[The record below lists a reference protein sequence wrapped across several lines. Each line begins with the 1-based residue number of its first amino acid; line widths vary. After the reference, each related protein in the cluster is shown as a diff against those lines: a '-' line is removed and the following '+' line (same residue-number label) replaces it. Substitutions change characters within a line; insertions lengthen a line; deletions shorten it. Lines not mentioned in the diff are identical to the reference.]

1 MLKSEIIG
9 ELENWYAENKRPLP
23 WRSNPEPYRVWLAE
37 IVFQQTRIQ
46 QGMGHYLRILERFP
60 NVEALAQAHED
71 EVLKLWEG
79 LGYYSRGRNLLKAAK
94 IISTLGEFPTS
105 ATEWQKLPGVGP
117 YTSAAISSVV
127 NNEKIALVD
136 GNVSRVL
143 ARVFLIDDDIRSSK
157 TQKELQHLAQ
167 KIIDQTDQP
176 GNINQALMEL
186 GALICSPKK
195 PKCPVCPIN
204 NHCELLLHKEDP
216 NKFPYK
222 SPPPPKTQRDFHWL
236 WASESNY
243 LLLKKRNES
252 DIWQGL
258 FELPSLQN
266 PKKKYPA
273 AKIIH
278 KGTHILSHQRIQYYI
293 WDIKKWESIPQE
305 FKAFALNEELP
316 ALPRP
321 LQKFFEN

>member
-1 MLKSEIIG
+1 MLKSEIIR
-9 ELENWYAENKRPLP
+9 ELDNWYTENQRPLP

-60 NVEALAQAHED
+60 NVETLANAHED

-94 IISTLGEFPTS
+94 IISALGEFPTS
-105 ATEWQKLPGVGP
+105 ATEWKKLPGVGP

-143 ARVFLIDDDIRSSK
+143 ARIFLIDDDIRSSK

-167 KIIDQTDQP
+167 KIIDQTDRP

-195 PKCPVCPIN
+195 PKCSICPIN
-204 NHCELLLHKEDP
+204 KHCKLLLHKEDP

-222 SPPPPKTQRDFHWL
+222 SPPPPKTQRDIHWL

-243 LLLKKRNES
+243 LLLKKRNQS

-258 FELPSLQN
+258 FELPRLEN

-278 KGTHILSHQRIQYYI
+278 KGAHLLSHQRILFNI
-293 WDIKKWESIPQE
+293 WDIKKWEGIPQDYE
-305 FKAFALNEELP
+305 AFDLNEELP